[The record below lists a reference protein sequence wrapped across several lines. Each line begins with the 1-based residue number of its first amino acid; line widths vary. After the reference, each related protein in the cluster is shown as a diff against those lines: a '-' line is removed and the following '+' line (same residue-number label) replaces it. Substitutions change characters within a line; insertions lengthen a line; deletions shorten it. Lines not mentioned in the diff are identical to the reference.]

1 MGERVTMGFR
11 REVRDTMR
19 DDISKEEQPETST
32 RQSSGVANDWGEWG
46 WCLFAEER
54 KARRADVAHRLLER
68 CLEAPFLQQRERVSV
83 SGSGVKAHLGLERP
97 PA

>member
-1 MGERVTMGFR
+1 
-11 REVRDTMR
+11 
-19 DDISKEEQPETST
+19 
-32 RQSSGVANDWGEWG
+32 
-46 WCLFAEER
+46 LFAEER
-54 KARRADVAHRLLER
+54 EARRAHIAHRLLER